1 MKSAIKEINKIISG
15 SLLFKFT
22 RRTILFL
29 FLFMLFLILMY
40 IVGNYQLFVDSTQ
53 NLIIKTTEFV
63 SIALFVFCITGCIEA
78 AVMGIKHTNKLFYFV
93 IQFIIIFLTGLSGFF
108 SQLIFTSITVFS
120 SGM

>member
-15 SLLFKFT
+15 ALLFKFT

-63 SIALFVFCITGCIEA
+63 SIA
-78 AVMGIKHTNKLFYFV
+78 
-93 IQFIIIFLTGLSGFF
+93 
-108 SQLIFTSITVFS
+108 
-120 SGM
+120 